1 MVICINSVGCFV
13 YRLIEMIFNMPHYML
28 MKKLIL
34 VLLSVSIFTLINPI
48 QVDAQNWD
56 ASVDFM
62 LGAPQGGFKQNVDAL
77 GYGIDLLATYQLPY
91 SYVAMGLDIGFL
103 TYGTSRRTEP
113 FSPDIPEVR
122 VQVRTNNNIA
132 FFHFL
137 TRIQPGYG
145 NIRPYMDALAGFN
158 YLFTES
164 TIRDQ
169 RTNEDIAGS
178 TNFDDIAFSAGLAA
192 GSKFHLFETVDDETG
207 WPIRFYLD
215 LRARYLIGGNAEYL
229 KEGSIQRQ
237 NGNIIYEVDQSR
249 TDILTFHLGFG
260 VQF

>member
-1 MVICINSVGCFV
+1 MN
-13 YRLIEMIFNMPHYML
+13 
-28 MKKLIL
+28 KLIPFL
-34 VLLSVSIFTLINPI
+34 VSVALLFLILPEKSH
-48 QVDAQNWD
+48 AQNWD

-91 SYVAMGLDIGFL
+91 SYVAMGLDIGFM

-137 TRIQPGYG
+137 TRVQPGYG
-145 NIRPYMDALAGFN
+145 NIRPYLDALVGFN

-164 TIRDQ
+164 RIQDQ

-178 TNFDDIAFSAGLAA
+178 TNFDDITFSAGIAA

-229 KEGSIQRQ
+229 RVGSIQRQ
-237 NGNIIYEVDQSR
+237 NGNIIYDVDQSR

>member
-1 MVICINSVGCFV
+1 MT
-13 YRLIEMIFNMPHYML
+13 FNMPHLML

-122 VQVRTNNNIA
+122 VQGRTNNNIA
-132 FFHFL
+132 RTVTSSMRL
-137 TRIQPGYG
+137 TSQEQI
-145 NIRPYMDALAGFN
+145 F
-158 YLFTES
+158 
-164 TIRDQ
+164 
-169 RTNEDIAGS
+169 
-178 TNFDDIAFSAGLAA
+178 
-192 GSKFHLFETVDDETG
+192 
-207 WPIRFYLD
+207 
-215 LRARYLIGGNAEYL
+215 
-229 KEGSIQRQ
+229 
-237 NGNIIYEVDQSR
+237 
-249 TDILTFHLGFG
+249 
-260 VQF
+260 